1 MAWRYDVS
9 QGIPQDMSVRLKGV
23 LSHLPPKLGPR
34 AAMST
39 VHNTNQG
46 CCSNPAVQSDY
57 RPKGTIKPF
66 GDFKHVYITGPAKS
80 DNALVCVYDIFG
92 CLSYE

>member
-1 MAWRYDVS
+1 MAWHDDIT
-9 QGIPQDMSVRLKGV
+9 QGIPQDMFVRLKGV
-23 LSHLPPKLGPR
+23 LGHLPPKLGPR